1 MDIIATLGPSLLT
14 RTKIDSLI
22 AAGVTIFRV
31 NGAHTDAHMVASIVE
46 KVRRF
51 AGDRARIMVDL
62 PTNKVRV
69 MNISEPILFGAG
81 DNFVIHGFQLNY
93 PDLCQRV
100 RTGDEVI
107 VNDGMNRLQ
116 VTGVNGHSI
125 EFQAEGAGQLGNN
138 RGLIFTREIHAP
150 DFPYFFERDLELIEA
165 VNDLNVELVG
175 LSYLR
180 HPRDK
185 QEARRRIRAERS
197 LVYKIETRAAFEN
210 LERLIEPE
218 EKILIDRGDLAGEIG
233 LLQIPHAQDQIIRF
247 AHQHRVE
254 VYVATQFLATM
265 ESSPIPHVAEVSA
278 LYEIVKL
285 GVSGIQLSEETAVGK
300 FPLEAVRW
308 IRDVERL
315 VNDESDIR
323 RPRAAFQRIDR
334 DSSQST
340 R

>member
-14 RTKIDSLI
+14 WTRINSLI
-22 AAGVTIFRV
+22 AEGATIFRV
-31 NGAHTDAHMVASIVE
+31 NGAHTDAHMVASIVK

-69 MNISEPILFGAG
+69 MNISEPIVFDAG
-81 DNFVIHGFQLNY
+81 DTFVIHSFQLNY
-93 PDLCQRV
+93 PELCQRV

-107 VNDGMNRLQ
+107 INDGMNRLR
-116 VTGVNGHSI
+116 VTSVNGHSI

-138 RGLIFTREIHAP
+138 RGLIFTREIYDP
-150 DFPYFFERDLELIEA
+150 DFPYFFQRDLELIEV
-165 VNDLNVELVG
+165 VNDLNVDLVG

-185 QEARRRIRAERS
+185 QEARRRIRARES
-197 LVYKIETRAAFEN
+197 LIYKIETRAAFAN

-218 EKILIDRGDLAGEIG
+218 ERILIDRGDLAGEIG

-247 AHQHRVE
+247 AHRHRVE
-254 VYVATQFLATM
+254 VYLATQFLGTM
-265 ESSPIPHVAEVSA
+265 ESSPIPQVAEVSA
-278 LYEIVKL
+278 LYEIIKL

-308 IRDVERL
+308 IREVERL

-323 RPRAAFQRIDR
+323 RPRAA
-334 DSSQST
+334 SSG
-340 R
+340 

>member
-1 MDIIATLGPSLLT
+1 
-14 RTKIDSLI
+14 
-22 AAGVTIFRV
+22 
-31 NGAHTDAHMVASIVE
+31 
-46 KVRRF
+46 
-51 AGDRARIMVDL
+51 MVDL

-107 VNDGMNRLQ
+107 VNDGMNRLR
-116 VTGVNGHSI
+116 VTGVNGQSI

-165 VNDLNVELVG
+165 VNDLNVDLVG

-185 QEARRRIRAERS
+185 QEAKRRIRARRS

-218 EKILIDRGDLAGEIG
+218 ERILIDRGDLAGEIG

-247 AHQHRVE
+247 AHRHRVE

-308 IRDVERL
+308 IREVERL

-323 RPRAAFQRIDR
+323 RPRAA
-334 DSSQST
+334 SSG
-340 R
+340 